1 MGLAKKIN
9 IKSDEEFCAKILES
23 DKKIRFVGLING
35 KSELLASVNRKDVDS
50 LLTPKEIG
58 MSIHYTLERWR
69 KAQNFGFRFG
79 KEKFSLTEYENV
91 TLITIPVGSMLLLI
105 STDSQIKYDK
115 IVDSV
120 TSLALEIR
128 LDNLIA
134 KTQLLEQRV

>member
-23 DKKIRFVGLING
+23 DKKIRFVGLTNG

-50 LLTPKEIG
+50 LLTPKE

>member
-9 IKSDEEFCAKILES
+9 IKSDEEFCTKILES
-23 DKKIRFVGLING
+23 DKKIRFVGLTNG
-35 KSELLASVNRKDVDS
+35 KSELLASVNRTDVDS

-69 KAQNFGFRFG
+69 KAQNFGFRFV

-91 TLITIPVGSMLLLI
+91 TLITIPVGSMLMLI

-115 IVDSV
+115 IVDTV

-134 KTQLLEQRV
+134 KTQLLEKQV